1 MAIADFVRN
10 SGIVI
15 ATKGLQG
22 FVDQLLNTEE
32 YLDYFGDDTVPYQ
45 RRRILPQRPLGELP
59 VSQMA
64 RYEDH
69 HLNQLITSGQLKY
82 FTRVIDRSSSVY
94 RGVIFLVPIAS
105 IALLI
110 ATLILVIRGT
120 TPTNCKQYSWGFQSH
135 RELRLRG
142 KKSCLLAVLHSLHW
156 QSR

>member
-1 MAIADFVRN
+1 MRN

-64 RYEDH
+64 RYDDH

-110 ATLILVIRGT
+110 ATLILVIR
-120 TPTNCKQYSWGFQSH
+120 
-135 RELRLRG
+135 
-142 KKSCLLAVLHSLHW
+142 
-156 QSR
+156 